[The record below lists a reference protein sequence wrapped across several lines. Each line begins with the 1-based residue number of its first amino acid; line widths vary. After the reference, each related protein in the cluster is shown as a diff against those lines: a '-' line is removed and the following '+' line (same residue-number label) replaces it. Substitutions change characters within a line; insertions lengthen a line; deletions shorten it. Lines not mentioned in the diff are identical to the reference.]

1 MEYPQTRQH
10 PLYLNYQATYRRTT
24 EDCRRV
30 TKAEPYKFV
39 VQCNHN
45 NASGFETWR
54 RLHVTYDQGE
64 KAQHLAQLARVMKP
78 TWNNTTQSPT
88 DFIK

>member
-1 MEYPQTRQH
+1 MK
-10 PLYLNYQATYRRTT
+10 
-24 EDCRRV
+24 V
-30 TKAEPYKFV
+30 MKGEPYKFV

-64 KAQHLAQLARVMKP
+64 KAQHLAQLARI
-78 TWNNTTQSPT
+78 TWNKATQTPT
-88 DFIK
+88 ELIKTFQNWRDEIYNYE